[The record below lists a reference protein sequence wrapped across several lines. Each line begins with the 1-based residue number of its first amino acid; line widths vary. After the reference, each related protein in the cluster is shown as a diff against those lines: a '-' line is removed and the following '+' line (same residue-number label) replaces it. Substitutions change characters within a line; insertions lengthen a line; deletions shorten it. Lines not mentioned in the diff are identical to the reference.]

1 MLRFLTAGESHG
13 KALSVIV
20 DGFPAGVKIDRARID
35 SELSRRQVGYGRG
48 GRMKIEKDRVEII
61 SGISKGLTFGAP
73 IAILIKNKDFSIDR
87 MPAIGSPRPG
97 HADLAGGMKYGL
109 KDFRLILER
118 ASARETAARV
128 AVGALAKQF
137 LDSFN
142 ISIFSHVIQIGD
154 VRVTKITNTNSIQ
167 RLAERSKLRC
177 VDAKAELEMVKLI
190 DKARAEQ
197 DSLGGVFEVI
207 ASNVPAGLGSYV
219 QWDLRLDSEIGSSV
233 LSIPAVKA
241 VEVGDGVKNTSL
253 FGSEVQDEIGFSKS
267 KGFKRATNRAGGL
280 EGGITNGEPL
290 VVRGYMKPIATLSK
304 PLRSVNVRT
313 KKEAQAFK
321 ERADICA
328 VPAAGVVAESMISF
342 IVMKS
347 FLDKFSSDNLFDII
361 SNFKSY
367 QKRLKDF

>member
-13 KALSVIV
+13 KALSVIM
-20 DGFPAGVKIDRARID
+20 DGFPAGVKIDTARIN

-48 GRMKIEKDRVEII
+48 ERMKIERDKVEII

-73 IAILIKNKDFSIDR
+73 ISILIKNKDFSIDR
-87 MPAIGSPRPG
+87 MAAIDSPRPG

-128 AVGALAKQF
+128 AAGALAKQF
-137 LDSFN
+137 LGNFD
-142 ISIFSHVIQIGD
+142 ISIFSHVIQIGG
-154 VRVTKITNTNSIQ
+154 VRVTKRVTIDNIQ
-167 RLAERSKLRC
+167 RLAEKSKLRC
-177 VDAKAELEMVKLI
+177 VDSKVELEMVKLI
-190 DKARAEQ
+190 DKTREDK

-207 ASNVPAGLGSYV
+207 AKSLPVGLGSYV
-219 QWDLRLDSEIGSSV
+219 QWDLRLDSQIAAGI

-241 VEVGDGVKNTSL
+241 VEIGDGVKSASL
-253 FGSEVQDEIGFSKS
+253 FGSEVQDEISFNKS
-267 KGFKRATNRAGGL
+267 KGFKRAANRAGGL

-290 VVRGYMKPIATLSK
+290 IVRGYMKPIATLSK
-304 PLRSVNVRT
+304 PLRSVNIRT
-313 KKEAQAFK
+313 KKEVKAFK

-328 VPAAGVVAESMISF
+328 VPAAGVVAENMLSF
-342 IVMKS
+342 IIMRS
-347 FLDKFSSDNLFDII
+347 FLDKFSADNLSDIRA
-361 SNFKSY
+361 NFKNY